1 MAADQSKEL
10 LLSVVSFLITVMIL
24 SYLLGDNPAF
34 RIAVYLFI
42 GVSAGYAGAVAWHQV
57 IYPRL
62 ILPILS
68 GSVLERGL
76 AVIPLLGGVLL
87 LMKISPRTARL
98 GNLPLAFLVGVGAA
112 AAVGGSV
119 LGTIFP
125 QIQAAI
131 GSFSAFR
138 WDTNRLK
145 YLIEGFFMLIGTITA
160 LAYSHFGAIST
171 PDGPRQLRLVRF
183 LGRVG
188 QVFVA
193 ITLGVIF
200 AGVFTAAM
208 SAWIER
214 MNSILAFF
222 KGLRGY

>member
-1 MAADQSKEL
+1 VAADQIKEL
-10 LLSVVSFLITVMIL
+10 LLGMVSFLLTVMIL

-76 AVIPLLGGVLL
+76 AVFPLLGGVLL

-112 AAVGGSV
+112 VAVGGSI

-125 QIQAAI
+125 QAQAAM
-131 GSFSAFR
+131 GAFSASR
-138 WDTNRLK
+138 LANNRLK
-145 YLIEGFFMLIGTITA
+145 YLSE
-160 LAYSHFGAIST
+160 
-171 PDGPRQLRLVRF
+171 GPRRLRLVRI

-208 SAWIER
+208 TAWIER
-214 MNSILAFF
+214 MNSILVFF
-222 KGLRGY
+222 KGLRGF